1 MIRLQLIRICI
12 LLSLAICQL
21 PSARAQVADSVIIP
35 SIPSKLYWA
44 NKPSSFLVKGNR
56 IVIIAGAKTDMF
68 RDPNVTYNTDNAP
81 KLLFLPADNFVL
93 STSIQHGFIHKWDG
107 GAIVLMEDSLH
118 WIKFCFEKD
127 YTGAHRVVSV
137 VTNDISDDCNSIAVS
152 GTKAHFKIAK
162 ADNVITLYASTDG
175 IKWLLVRHLQFN
187 ATKPLRVGFLAQS
200 PTGNICAVDF
210 SDIHYQVKKIKDPYV
225 GE

>member
-1 MIRLQLIRICI
+1 M
-12 LLSLAICQL
+12 
-21 PSARAQVADSVIIP
+21 
-35 SIPSKLYWA
+35 
-44 NKPSSFLVKGNR
+44 
-56 IVIIAGAKTDMF
+56 
-68 RDPNVTYNTDNAP
+68 
-81 KLLFLPADNFVL
+81 
-93 STSIQHGFIHKWDG
+93 
-107 GAIVLMEDSLH
+107 
-118 WIKFCFEKD
+118 
-127 YTGAHRVVSV
+127 VSV

-152 GTKAHFKIAK
+152 DTKAHFKIAK

-187 ATKPLRVGFLAQS
+187 ASKPLRVGFLALS